1 MQNQNQFTTEDPIAL
16 IRKDCHLQAENVQR
30 KLGEVT
36 DCLQDENHLGALG
49 AFAGLDEDI
58 VCLKVF
64 LTRIAK
70 LTVGEAGWMVCRDVP
85 NTPAETKPP
94 RG

>member
-1 MQNQNQFTTEDPIAL
+1 MQHQNQFTTEDLIAR
-16 IRKDCHLQAENVQR
+16 IREDCHMQVENIQK
-30 KLGEVT
+30 KLTEVIE
-36 DCLQDENHLGALG
+36 CLHDENHLGALG

-70 LTVGEAGWMVCRDVP
+70 LTVGEA
-85 NTPAETKPP
+85 T
-94 RG
+94 